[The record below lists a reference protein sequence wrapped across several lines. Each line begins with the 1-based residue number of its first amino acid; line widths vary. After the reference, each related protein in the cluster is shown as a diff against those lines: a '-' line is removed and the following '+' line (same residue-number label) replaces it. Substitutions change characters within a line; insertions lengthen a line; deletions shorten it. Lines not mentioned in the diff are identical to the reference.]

1 MYSKG
6 EPSQRQIRFS
16 EVIRNIVSETINKNH
31 ILNEKIELGS
41 VTVSFVNTSKDFK
54 NASVYIMP
62 LGGYNKDE
70 ILNLLNANQYIFQ
83 KVISREK
90 LKTKYV
96 PKIKFYLDDTFDEA
110 QKIQKLLSNKKVVRD
125 LKQ

>member
-1 MYSKG
+1 MYNKG

-16 EVIRNIVSETINKNH
+16 EVIRIIVSETINKNQ
-31 ILNEKIELGS
+31 ILNEEIELGS
-41 VTVSFVNTSKDFK
+41 VTVSFVNTSKDFR

-83 KVISREK
+83 KVLSREK
-90 LKTKYV
+90 LKIKYI
-96 PKIKFYLDDTFDEA
+96 PKIKFYIDDTFEEA
-110 QKIQKLLSNKKVVRD
+110 QKIQKLFLNKKVIRD
-125 LKQ
+125 LK

>member
-1 MYSKG
+1 MHTKN

-16 EVIRNIVSETINKNH
+16 EVIRNIVNETINKNH
-31 ILNEKIELGS
+31 ILNEEIELGS
-41 VTVSFVNTSKDFK
+41 VTVSFVKTSKDFR

-70 ILNLLNANQYIFQ
+70 ILDLLNANQYIFQ

-90 LKTKYV
+90 LKIKYI
-96 PKIKFYLDDTFDEA
+96 PKIKFYLDDTFEEA
-110 QKIQKLLSNKKVVRD
+110 QRIQKIFLNKKVIRD
-125 LKQ
+125 LK

>member
-1 MYSKG
+1 MYNKG

-16 EVIRNIVSETINKNH
+16 EVIRNIVSEAINKNH

-41 VTVSFVNTSKDFK
+41 VTVSFVNTSKDFR

-90 LKTKYV
+90 LKTKYI
-96 PKIKFYLDDTFDEA
+96 PKLKFYLDDSFDEA
-110 QKIQKLLSNKKVVRD
+110 QKIHRLLSNKKVARD
-125 LKQ
+125 LK

>member
-70 ILNLLNANQYIFQ
+70 ILNLLNANQHIFQ
-83 KVISREK
+83 KDISREK
-90 LKTKYV
+90 LKIKYI
-96 PKIKFYLDDTFDEA
+96 PKIKFYLDDTFEEA
-110 QKIQKLLSNKKVVRD
+110 QKIEKLLSNKKVVRD
-125 LKQ
+125 LK

>member
-41 VTVSFVNTSKDFK
+41 VTVSFVNTSKDFR

-96 PKIKFYLDDTFDEA
+96 PKIKFYLDDTFEEA
-110 QKIQKLLSNKKVVRD
+110 QRIQKLFLNKKVIRD
-125 LKQ
+125 LK

>member
-1 MYSKG
+1 MYNKG

-31 ILNEKIELGS
+31 ILNKEIELGS
-41 VTVSFVNTSKDFK
+41 VTVSFVNTSKDFR

-96 PKIKFYLDDTFDEA
+96 PKIKFYLDDTFEEA
-110 QKIQKLLSNKKVVRD
+110 QRIQKLFLNKKVIRD
-125 LKQ
+125 LK

>member
-1 MYSKG
+1 MYNKG

-16 EVIRNIVSETINKNH
+16 EVIRKIVSDAINKDH
-31 ILNEKIELGS
+31 ILNKEIELGS
-41 VTVSFVNTSKDFK
+41 VTVSFVNTSKDFR

-96 PKIKFYLDDTFDEA
+96 PKIKFYLDDTFEEA
-110 QKIQKLLSNKKVVRD
+110 QRIQKLFLNKKVIRD
-125 LKQ
+125 LK

>member
-1 MYSKG
+1 MYNKG

-16 EVIRNIVSETINKNH
+16 EVIRNIVSDAINKDH
-31 ILNEKIELGS
+31 ILNKEIELGS
-41 VTVSFVNTSKDFK
+41 VTVSFVNTSKDFR

-90 LKTKYV
+90 LKTKYI
-96 PKIKFYLDDTFDEA
+96 PKIKFYLDDTFEEA
-110 QKIQKLLSNKKVVRD
+110 QRIQKLFLNKKVIRD
-125 LKQ
+125 LK

>member
-1 MYSKG
+1 MYNKG

-41 VTVSFVNTSKDFK
+41 VTVSFVNTSKDFR

-96 PKIKFYLDDTFDEA
+96 PKIKFYLDDTFEEA
-110 QKIQKLLSNKKVVRD
+110 QRIQKLFLNKKVIRD
-125 LKQ
+125 LK

>member
-1 MYSKG
+1 MYNKG

-16 EVIRNIVSETINKNH
+16 EVIRNIVSEAINKNH

-41 VTVSFVNTSKDFK
+41 VTVSFVNTSKDFR

-96 PKIKFYLDDTFDEA
+96 PKIKFYLDDTFEEA
-110 QKIQKLLSNKKVVRD
+110 QRIQKLFLNKKVIRD
-125 LKQ
+125 LK

>member
-1 MYSKG
+1 MYNKG

-31 ILNEKIELGS
+31 ILNEEIELGS

-90 LKTKYV
+90 LRIKYV
-96 PKIKFYLDDTFDEA
+96 PKIKFYLDDTFEEA
-110 QKIQKLLSNKKVVRD
+110 QRIQKLFLNKKVIRD
-125 LKQ
+125 LK

>member
-1 MYSKG
+1 MHNKG

-16 EVIRNIVSETINKNH
+16 EVIRIIVSETINKNH
-31 ILNEKIELGS
+31 ILNEEIELGS
-41 VTVSFVNTSKDFK
+41 VTVSFVNTSKDFR

-83 KVISREK
+83 KVLSREK
-90 LKTKYV
+90 LKIKYI
-96 PKIKFYLDDTFDEA
+96 PKIKFYIDDTFEEA
-110 QKIQKLLSNKKVVRD
+110 QKIQKLFLNKKVARD
-125 LKQ
+125 LI

>member
-1 MYSKG
+1 MNNKG

-41 VTVSFVNTSKDFK
+41 VTVSFVNTSKDFR

-70 ILNLLNANQYIFQ
+70 ILDLLNANQYIFQ

-90 LKTKYV
+90 LKIKYI
-96 PKIKFYLDDTFDEA
+96 PKIKFYLDDTFEEA
-110 QKIQKLLSNKKVVRD
+110 QRIQKLFLNKKVIRD
-125 LKQ
+125 LK

>member
-1 MYSKG
+1 MYNKG

-54 NASVYIMP
+54 HASVYIMP

-96 PKIKFYLDDTFDEA
+96 PKVKFYLDDTFEEA
-110 QKIQKLLSNKKVVRD
+110 QRIQKLFLNKKVIRD
-125 LKQ
+125 LK

>member
-1 MYSKG
+1 MYNKG

-41 VTVSFVNTSKDFK
+41 VTVSFVNTSKDFR

-96 PKIKFYLDDTFDEA
+96 PKIKFYLDDTYEEA
-110 QKIQKLLSNKKVVRD
+110 QKIQKLFLNKKVIRD
-125 LKQ
+125 LKK